1 VEYRVDSE
9 PTNGS
14 VAVRT
19 FVRLTPR
26 ELTSVFVAGD
36 VLLHLPTDGLAE
48 AAAERPI
55 PRTSMFLSELAELR
69 EGYLRV
75 FADQASADAYAAEV
89 REQLEGVAAEM
100 RAT

>member
-1 VEYRVDSE
+1 VEFHVDNE
-9 PTNGS
+9 RADDS
-14 VAVRT
+14 VAVRVL
-19 FVRLTPR
+19 VRLTPR

-48 AAAERPI
+48 SAAGRPM
-55 PRTSMFLSELAELR
+55 PRSSMFLSEMAERR

-89 REQLEGVAAEM
+89 RGQLEGIEAEM
-100 RAT
+100 QAK